1 MSHISHMSFTSKK
14 IRMTTSHNKKSQ
26 HLFSLATFRHTP
38 LRHALLPL
46 LLCSVSS
53 AYAQTTSNANTYTVV
68 ESSQDSIAFDVTE
81 DGSPS
86 ATFEP
91 VVITANPLYYIDP
104 SEDNDKYNAN
114 VATVGTKIPDYLE
127 NIPQSISVITQ
138 AKMEDLNVDTLDQMA
153 KRTTGMRVLQNDD
166 GRSSIYARGYEYD
179 QFSIDGLASPMA
191 SINGTLPN
199 LAPFD
204 RVEVM
209 RGPSGLFNSAS
220 EMGGVVNLVRK
231 RGSADGKNTLKGSVT
246 SPFSFD
252 VTADM
257 QGRLSLDENDDSL
270 VTRNIFQ
277 YQQKKNP
284 IVKEVGGSANR
295 NATVYLSADKQL
307 NDTSKAGVGYL
318 FQSRQIIP
326 NNGLPT
332 QANNQLLPLPN
343 DDFYGAKWNDFS
355 SSTHDIF
362 ADFQH
367 QLDSKGII
375 SAGLRY
381 SDRDADYNYVFAGSA
396 LKQGKMDV
404 AGTAGDIKETS
415 LSADLNFSQPFA
427 TQGGQSEYVV
437 GADYKRFNSNITRTS
452 ARGFIKGITLQ
463 QLNDLP
469 YIDLLEQAR
478 NKQKGYRFEYD
489 DNTLNEIGVYGKI
502 NYKPIDSLSL
512 IAGGRFSHY
521 TIDNNDK
528 AKGVKGSSKDHKV
541 TGYGAVVY
549 QLTPNLNAY
558 GSYTQV
564 FMPQY
569 ETNDAGELLKPREG
583 DQIEI
588 GVKGHWSDQL
598 SARLSGYRLNDKN
611 AYAQTSTGDKVAIG
625 ERQMQGVELE
635 VNGEILPNWQISGGY
650 SYLDSDIKKPALARD
665 DGIFLLM
672 PKHTA
677 NIWTTYQANNWL
689 PNPLTLGLGVNVV
702 GEFSSS
708 RGIKA
713 DGYQTWDAMV
723 NYPFTKNLTG
733 QLNVY
738 NLLDSDHYVRVGS
751 PNTFNIP
758 DNGREVKASLSYEF

>member
-1 MSHISHMSFTSKK
+1 MSTSVASHTLINSPQSLTS
-14 IRMTTSHNKKSQ
+14 IPHRFR
-26 HLFSLATFRHTP
+26 LSL
-38 LRHALLPL
+38 LRHALMPL
-46 LLCSVSS
+46 LLPLSLSVVTAHADDTISQADISS
-53 AYAQTTSNANTYTVV
+53 DYLPHTTVDTIVV
-68 ESSQDSIAFDVTE
+68 
-81 DGSPS
+81 
-86 ATFEP
+86 
-91 VVITANPLYYIDP
+91 TANPLYYIDP
-104 SEDNDKYNAN
+104 SEDNDQYNAN
-114 VATVGTKIPDYLE
+114 VATVGTKAPDYLE

-199 LAPFD
+199 LAAFD

-231 RGSADGKNTLKGSVT
+231 RGRADGKDTLKASVT

-252 VTADM
+252 VTADI
-257 QGRLSLDENDDSL
+257 QGRLSLDDKDDSL

-307 NDTSKAGVGYL
+307 NDSSKVGVGYL
-318 FQSRQIIP
+318 FQNRQIIP

-332 QANNQLLPLPN
+332 LANNQLLPLPN
-343 DDFYGAKWNDFS
+343 DDFYGARWNDFN

-396 LKQGKMDV
+396 LNQGKMDV
-404 AGTAGDIKETS
+404 AGAGGDIKETS
-415 LSADLNFSQPFA
+415 LSADLNFSQPFT

-437 GADYKRFNSNITRTS
+437 GTDYKRFNSNIARTS
-452 ARGFIKGITLQ
+452 ARGFVKNVTLA
-463 QLNDLP
+463 QLNDLS
-469 YIDLLEQAR
+469 YIDLLQQAR
-478 NKQKGYRFEYD
+478 NKQKGYRFEDD
-489 DNTLNEIGVYGKI
+489 DNTLNEIGLYAKV
-502 NYKPIDSLSL
+502 NYKPIKPLSL

-521 TIDNNDK
+521 SIDNDDK
-528 AKGVKGSSKDHKV
+528 VKGVKGNHKDHKI
-541 TGYGAVVY
+541 TGYGGVVY
-549 QLTPNLNAY
+549 QLTPNINAY

-583 DQIEI
+583 DQIEV
-588 GVKGHWSDQL
+588 GLKGHWSDTL

-611 AYAQTSTGDKVAIG
+611 ASAPSKDVGVVALG

-635 VNGEILPNWQISGGY
+635 INGEILPNWQVSGGY
-650 SYLDSDIKKPALARD
+650 SYLDSKIKQAANPRD

-702 GEFSSS
+702 GKFSSS
-708 RGIKA
+708 QGIQA
-713 DGYQTWDAMV
+713 DGYHTWDAMAS
-723 NYPFTKNLTG
+723 YPFSNNLTG
-733 QLNVY
+733 QLNIY

-758 DNGREVKASLSYEF
+758 DNGREIKASLSYQF